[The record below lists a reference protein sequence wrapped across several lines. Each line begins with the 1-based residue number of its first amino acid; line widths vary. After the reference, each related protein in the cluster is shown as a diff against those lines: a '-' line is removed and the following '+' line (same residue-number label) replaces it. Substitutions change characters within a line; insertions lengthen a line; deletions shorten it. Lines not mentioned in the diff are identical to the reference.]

1 MNIINKMIE
10 KMKGERVIK
19 MEKDDN
25 KILTLT
31 KGPDG
36 ISVKFNGITYSRRNE
51 NAIFTGSYWDYFTPL
66 PLLYDKPNI
75 LMIGL
80 GGGTIVYQINKL
92 YGRKVTMDVIEID
105 EKMVDLAKDFI
116 PEEIKKINLFVE
128 DGIDFLKKSRKKYE
142 LVFLDAYDGDKIP
155 DEFLDEKTI
164 ENIDKVLTENGVL
177 AINYAMSFKAIVFLQ
192 NYINKLKKYFKV
204 YLVNNPLGSGNT
216 IILCSK
222 KMDKTELLERINKM
236 KLKDDNMHVIKGYN
250 NMSNG

>member
-236 KLKDDNMHVIKGYN
+236 KLEDDNMHVIKGYN

>member
-1 MNIINKMIE
+1 MNVINKIIE
-10 KMKGERVIK
+10 RIKGEKIIK
-19 MEKDDN
+19 TEKDDK

-36 ISVKFNGITYSRRNE
+36 LSVKFNGITYSRRNE
-51 NAIFTGSYWDYFTPL
+51 NKLFTGSYWDYFTPL
-66 PLLYDKPNI
+66 PLLYQKSNI

-80 GGGTIVYQINKL
+80 GGGTIVYQINRL
-92 YGRKVTMDVIEID
+92 YGKKVQMDVVEID
-105 EKMVDLAKDFI
+105 EKMIELAEDFI
-116 PEEIKKINLFVE
+116 PEDIKKVNLFLE
-128 DGIDFLKKSRKKYE
+128 DGIKFLNKNKKKYE

-155 DEFLDEKTI
+155 DEFLDEKTVESI
-164 ENIDKVLTENGVL
+164 NNALTEEGVL

-222 KMDKTELLERINKM
+222 KMDKKEILEKVNQM
-236 KLKDDNMHVIKGYN
+236 KLKEDNANVLKGYN

>member
-1 MNIINKMIE
+1 MNVINKIIE
-10 KMKGERVIK
+10 RIKGEKIIK
-19 MEKDDN
+19 TEKDDK

-36 ISVKFNGITYSRRNE
+36 LSVKFNGITYSRRNE
-51 NAIFTGSYWDYFTPL
+51 NKLFTGSYWDYFTPL
-66 PLLYDKPNI
+66 PLLYQKSNI

-80 GGGTIVYQINKL
+80 GGGTIVYQINRL
-92 YGRKVTMDVIEID
+92 YGKKVQMDVVEID
-105 EKMVDLAKDFI
+105 EKMIELAEDFI
-116 PEEIKKINLFVE
+116 PEDIKKVNLFLE
-128 DGIDFLKKSRKKYE
+128 DGIKFLRRNKKKYE

-155 DEFLDEKTI
+155 DEFLDEKTVESI
-164 ENIDKVLTENGVL
+164 NNALTEEGVL

-222 KMDKTELLERINKM
+222 KMDKKEILEKVNQM
-236 KLKDDNMHVIKGYN
+236 KLEEDNANVLKGYN

>member
-1 MNIINKMIE
+1 MNVINKIIE
-10 KMKGERVIK
+10 RIKGEKIIK
-19 MEKDDN
+19 TEKDDK

-36 ISVKFNGITYSRRNE
+36 LSVKFNGITYSRRNE
-51 NAIFTGSYWDYFTPL
+51 NKLFTGSYWDYFTPL
-66 PLLYDKPNI
+66 PLLYQKSNI

-80 GGGTIVYQINKL
+80 GGGTIVYQIKRL
-92 YGRKVTMDVIEID
+92 YGKKVQMDVVEID
-105 EKMVDLAKDFI
+105 EKMIELAEDFI
-116 PEEIKKINLFVE
+116 PEDIKKVNLFLE
-128 DGIDFLKKSRKKYE
+128 DGIKFLNRNKKKYE

-155 DEFLDEKTI
+155 DEFLDEKTVESI
-164 ENIDKVLTENGVL
+164 NNALTEEGVL

-216 IILCSK
+216 IIICSK
-222 KMDKTELLERINKM
+222 KMDKKEILEGINKM
-236 KLKDDNMHVIKGYN
+236 KQGEDNANVLKGYN

>member
-19 MEKDDN
+19 TEKDDN
-25 KILTLT
+25 RILTLT

-51 NAIFTGSYWDYFTPL
+51 NSIFTGSYWDYFTPL

-128 DGIDFLKKSRKKYE
+128 DGIEFLKKSRKKYE

-155 DEFLDEKTI
+155 DEFLDEKTV
-164 ENIDKVLTENGVL
+164 ENIDKVLTEKGVL

-236 KLKDDNMHVIKGYN
+236 KLEDDNMHVIKGYN

>member
-1 MNIINKMIE
+1 MNVINKIIE
-10 KMKGERVIK
+10 RIKGEKIIK
-19 MEKDDN
+19 TEKDDK

-36 ISVKFNGITYSRRNE
+36 LSVKFNGITYSRRNE
-51 NAIFTGSYWDYFTPL
+51 NKLFTGSYWDYFTPL
-66 PLLYDKPNI
+66 PLLYQKSNI

-80 GGGTIVYQINKL
+80 GGGTIVYQINRL
-92 YGRKVTMDVIEID
+92 YGKKVQMDVVEID
-105 EKMVDLAKDFI
+105 EKMIELAEDFI
-116 PEEIKKINLFVE
+116 PEDIKKVNLFLE
-128 DGIDFLKKSRKKYE
+128 DGIKFLNRNKKKYE

-155 DEFLDEKTI
+155 DEFLDEKTVESI
-164 ENIDKVLTENGVL
+164 NNALTEEGVL

-222 KMDKTELLERINKM
+222 KMDKKEILEKVNQM
-236 KLKDDNMHVIKGYN
+236 KLEEDNANVLKGYN

>member
-1 MNIINKMIE
+1 MNVINKIIE
-10 KMKGERVIK
+10 RIKGEKIIK
-19 MEKDDN
+19 TEKDDK

-36 ISVKFNGITYSRRNE
+36 LSVKFNGITYSRRNE
-51 NAIFTGSYWDYFTPL
+51 NKLFTGSYWDYFTPL
-66 PLLYDKPNI
+66 PLLYQKSNI

-80 GGGTIVYQINKL
+80 GGGTIVYQINRL
-92 YGRKVTMDVIEID
+92 YGKKVQMDVVEID
-105 EKMVDLAKDFI
+105 EKMIELAEDFI
-116 PEEIKKINLFVE
+116 PEDIKKVNLFLE
-128 DGIDFLKKSRKKYE
+128 DGIKFLNKNKKKYE

-155 DEFLDEKTI
+155 DEFLDEKI
-164 ENIDKVLTENGVL
+164 NNALTEEGVL

-222 KMDKTELLERINKM
+222 KMDKKEILEKVNQM
-236 KLKDDNMHVIKGYN
+236 KLKEDNANVLKGYN

>member
-1 MNIINKMIE
+1 MNVINKIIE
-10 KMKGERVIK
+10 RIKGEKIIK
-19 MEKDDN
+19 TEKDDK

-36 ISVKFNGITYSRRNE
+36 LSVKFNGITYSRRNE
-51 NAIFTGSYWDYFTPL
+51 NKLFTGSYWDYFTPL
-66 PLLYDKPNI
+66 PLLYQKSNI

-80 GGGTIVYQINKL
+80 GGGTIVYQINRL
-92 YGRKVTMDVIEID
+92 YRKKVQMDVVEID
-105 EKMVDLAKDFI
+105 EKMIELAEDFI
-116 PEEIKKINLFVE
+116 PEDIKKVNLFLE
-128 DGIDFLKKSRKKYE
+128 DGIKFLNKNKKKYE

-155 DEFLDEKTI
+155 DEFLDEKTVESI
-164 ENIDKVLTENGVL
+164 NNALTEEGVL

-222 KMDKTELLERINKM
+222 KMDKKEILEKVNQM
-236 KLKDDNMHVIKGYN
+236 KLEEDNANVLKGYN

>member
-1 MNIINKMIE
+1 MNVINKIIE
-10 KMKGERVIK
+10 RIKGEKIIK
-19 MEKDDN
+19 TEKDDK

-36 ISVKFNGITYSRRNE
+36 LSVKFNGITYSRRNE
-51 NAIFTGSYWDYFTPL
+51 NKLFTGSYWDYFTPL
-66 PLLYDKPNI
+66 PLLYQKSNI

-80 GGGTIVYQINKL
+80 GGGTIVYQIKRL
-92 YGRKVTMDVIEID
+92 YGKKVQMDVVEID
-105 EKMVDLAKDFI
+105 EKMIELAEDFI
-116 PEEIKKINLFVE
+116 PEDIKKVNLFLE
-128 DGIDFLKKSRKKYE
+128 DGIKFLNRNKKKYE

-155 DEFLDEKTI
+155 DEFLDEKTVESI
-164 ENIDKVLTENGVL
+164 NNALTEEGVL

-222 KMDKTELLERINKM
+222 KMDKKEILEKVNQM
-236 KLKDDNMHVIKGYN
+236 KLEEDNANVLKGYN

>member
-1 MNIINKMIE
+1 MNVINKIIE
-10 KMKGERVIK
+10 RIKGEKIIK
-19 MEKDDN
+19 TEKDDK

-36 ISVKFNGITYSRRNE
+36 LSVKFNGITYSRRNE
-51 NAIFTGSYWDYFTPL
+51 NKLFTGSYWDYFTPL
-66 PLLYDKPNI
+66 PLLYQKSNI

-80 GGGTIVYQINKL
+80 GGGTIVYQINRL
-92 YGRKVTMDVIEID
+92 YRKKVQMDVVEID
-105 EKMVDLAKDFI
+105 EKMIELAEDFI
-116 PEEIKKINLFVE
+116 PEDIKKVNLFLE
-128 DGIDFLKKSRKKYE
+128 DGIKFLRRNKKKYE

-155 DEFLDEKTI
+155 DEFLDEKTVESI
-164 ENIDKVLTENGVL
+164 NNALTEEGVL

-222 KMDKTELLERINKM
+222 KMDKKEILEKVNQM
-236 KLKDDNMHVIKGYN
+236 KLEEDNANVLKGYN

>member
-1 MNIINKMIE
+1 MNVINKIIE
-10 KMKGERVIK
+10 RIKGEKIIK
-19 MEKDDN
+19 TEKDDK

-36 ISVKFNGITYSRRNE
+36 LSVKFNGITYSRRNE
-51 NAIFTGSYWDYFTPL
+51 NKLFTGSYWDYFTPL
-66 PLLYDKPNI
+66 PLLYQKSNI

-80 GGGTIVYQINKL
+80 GGGTIVYQINRL
-92 YGRKVTMDVIEID
+92 YGKKVQMDVVEID
-105 EKMVDLAKDFI
+105 EKMIELAEDFI
-116 PEEIKKINLFVE
+116 PEDIKKVNLFLE
-128 DGIDFLKKSRKKYE
+128 DGIKFLNKNKKKYE

-155 DEFLDEKTI
+155 DEFLDEKTVESI
-164 ENIDKVLTENGVL
+164 NNALTEEGVL

-222 KMDKTELLERINKM
+222 KMDKKEILEKVNQM
-236 KLKDDNMHVIKGYN
+236 KLEEDNANVLKGYN

>member
-1 MNIINKMIE
+1 MNVINKIIE
-10 KMKGERVIK
+10 RIKGEKIIK
-19 MEKDDN
+19 TEKDDK

-36 ISVKFNGITYSRRNE
+36 LSVKFNGITYSRRNE
-51 NAIFTGSYWDYFTPL
+51 NKLFTGSYWDYFTPL
-66 PLLYDKPNI
+66 PLLYQKSNI

-80 GGGTIVYQINKL
+80 GGGTIVYQIKRL
-92 YGRKVTMDVIEID
+92 YGKKVQMDVVEID
-105 EKMVDLAKDFI
+105 EKMIELAEDFI
-116 PEEIKKINLFVE
+116 PEDIKKVNLFLE
-128 DGIDFLKKSRKKYE
+128 DGIKFLRRNKKKYE

-155 DEFLDEKTI
+155 DEFLDEKTVESI
-164 ENIDKVLTENGVL
+164 NNALTEEGVL

-222 KMDKTELLERINKM
+222 KMDKKEILEKVNQM
-236 KLKDDNMHVIKGYN
+236 KLEEDNANVLKGYN

>member
-1 MNIINKMIE
+1 MNVINKIIE
-10 KMKGERVIK
+10 RIKGEKIIK
-19 MEKDDN
+19 TEKDDK

-36 ISVKFNGITYSRRNE
+36 LSVKFNGITYSRRNE
-51 NAIFTGSYWDYFTPL
+51 NKLFTGSYWDYFTPL
-66 PLLYDKPNI
+66 PLLYQKSNI

-80 GGGTIVYQINKL
+80 GGGTIVYQIKRL
-92 YGRKVTMDVIEID
+92 YGKKVQMDVVEID
-105 EKMVDLAKDFI
+105 EKMIELAEDFI
-116 PEEIKKINLFVE
+116 PEDIKKVNLFLE
-128 DGIDFLKKSRKKYE
+128 DGIKFLNKNKKKYE

-155 DEFLDEKTI
+155 DEFLDEKTVESI
-164 ENIDKVLTENGVL
+164 NNALTEEGVL

-222 KMDKTELLERINKM
+222 KMDKKEILEKVNQM
-236 KLKDDNMHVIKGYN
+236 KLEEDNANVLKGYN

>member
-1 MNIINKMIE
+1 MGVISKIIE
-10 KMKGERVIK
+10 KIKGERIIK
-19 MEKDDN
+19 TETDDK

-31 KGPDG
+31 DGPDG
-36 ISVKFNGITYSRRNE
+36 TSVKFNGITYSRRAH

-66 PLLYDKPNI
+66 PLMYDKPDI

-92 YGRKVTMDVIEID
+92 YGQKTKMDVVEID
-105 EKMVDLAKDFI
+105 NKMVELAKDFI
-116 PEEIKKINLFVE
+116 PKDIKTIALFVE
-128 DGIDFLKKSRKKYE
+128 DGIEFLKKNKKTYQ

-155 DEFLDEKTI
+155 DDFLNEKTI
-164 ENIDKVLTENGVL
+164 EYIDKSLSDDGIL

-192 NYINKLKKYFKV
+192 NYINKLKKHFKV

-222 KMDKTELLERINKM
+222 KMSKEDILTKINKM
-236 KLKDDNMHVIKGYN
+236 PERKDNLHVLKGYN